1 MKYEDS
7 SKILRN
13 SLSLLGDGALMA
25 MDGVWLPIIKRA
37 VKGVGSNKSKTEV
50 IVHNVFF

>member
-1 MKYEDS
+1 MKCEDS

-37 VKGVGSNKSKTEV
+37 VKGVGSTNKSKTKV
-50 IVHNVFF
+50 IVP